1 MTGEVARPVSASSRG
16 APVAH
21 TASFVRRAQ
30 VALVTWLAMLGLDF
44 LLNGAVFAG
53 IYQGGSP
60 FLLAPM
66 DAFRRIPI
74 GYLAFLGLALGIVEL
89 THRLGVSRAA
99 AGLRLGLVLGAVA
112 GVVSSL
118 GLYSI
123 ATISPMVALVFAL
136 VWFGLIAVGSAV
148 AARGLALR
156 SLRGLVIR
164 VAAFDAVCVA
174 TVVALE
180 SFGVVSTA

>member
-1 MTGEVARPVSASSRG
+1 MAGESARSMG
-16 APVAH
+16 APSRKAAVA
-21 TASFVRRAQ
+21 ASGFGSRVQ
-30 VALVTWLAMLGLDF
+30 VALVAWLAMLGLDF

-53 IYQGGSP
+53 IYQGGGP

-74 GYLAFLGLALGIVEL
+74 GYLAFLCLALGIVEL
-89 THRLGVSRAA
+89 TYRLGVSQAA
-99 AGLRLGLVLGAVA
+99 AGLRLGLMLGAVA

-123 ATISPMVALVFAL
+123 ATIEPMVALVFAL
-136 VWFGLIAVGSAV
+136 VWFALIALGSAI
-148 AARGLALR
+148 AARGLARR

-164 VAAFDAVCVA
+164 VAAFDVFCVA
-174 TVVALE
+174 TVVALQ
-180 SFGVVSTA
+180 SFGVVPTA